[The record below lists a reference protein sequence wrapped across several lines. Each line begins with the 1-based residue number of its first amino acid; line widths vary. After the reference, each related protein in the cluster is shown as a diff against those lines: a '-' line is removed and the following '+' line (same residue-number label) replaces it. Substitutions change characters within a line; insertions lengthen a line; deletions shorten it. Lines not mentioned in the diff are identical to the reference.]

1 MKRLVVVGN
10 GMAGIRAIEEV
21 LARGGRDQFHITV
34 FGDEPYGNYN
44 RILLSNVL
52 AGIEDRPRFT
62 STLWTGTPTT
72 ASNCVPACGWFAS
85 TPSLTWCTPTTA
97 RRCATTS

>member
-1 MKRLVVVGN
+1 MARLVVVGN

-21 LARGGRDQFHITV
+21 LARDGGEAFDITV

-52 AGIEDRPRFT
+52 AGIDDPAEIYVAFD
-62 STLWTGTPTT
+62 TT
-72 ASNCVPACGWFAS
+72 N
-85 TPSLTWCTPTTA
+85 
-97 RRCATTS
+97 